1 MSLWG
6 KISVKQEVL
15 NTLEKLK
22 KEMGAKSFNEV
33 IEKLL
38 EKV

>member
-15 NTLEKLK
+15 VKLEKLK
-22 KEMGAKSFNEV
+22 KEMNAKSFNEV

-38 EKV
+38 EKA